1 MTDTLRTQI
10 LDMKNL
16 LIKVVLIVLVEQ
28 VVMRSEGNNIMIIRE
43 YMSNVNLYLT
53 ILVPWKYLKS

>member
-53 ILVPWKYLKS
+53 ILVP

>member
-1 MTDTLRTQI
+1 MTDMLRTQI

-43 YMSNVNLYLT
+43 IHVKCKSLFNYFSSMK
-53 ILVPWKYLKS
+53 VP